1 MMKRILLLL
10 GLLVSFSLS
19 GYAQKKVR
27 QLARSGN
34 KLFQKE
40 QYDKAEL
47 EYRKALEINPSDKV
61 ANFNLANTLVRT
73 ERGEEADKIYQE
85 MLKEIKIL
93 PKDEAADVAHNAGN
107 LAMAKKDYAKAIEM
121 YKESLRR
128 RPTDEET
135 RYNLALAQKLL
146 EQQQQDNNEENQD
159 NKDNQEQ
166 QQQDN
171 QQQQNQ
177 QDQQQDQQKDQQKDQ
192 PNKQQ
197 EQPQNAETMS
207 QDNAEK
213 ILQAYLQD
221 EKDTQRKVEQ
231 MKQQQQR
238 GKKSRPKNW

>member
-19 GYAQKKVR
+19 GYAQKEVR

-107 LAMAKKDYAKAIEM
+107 LVMAKKDYAKAIEM

-128 RPTDEET
+128 RPIDEET

-177 QDQQQDQQKDQQKDQ
+177 QDQQQDQQKDQ

>member
-10 GLLVSFSLS
+10 CLLVSFSLS
-19 GYAQKKVR
+19 GYAQEGLR

>member
-1 MMKRILLLL
+1 MKRILLILSLL
-10 GLLVSFSLS
+10 TTFSLT
-19 GYAQKKVR
+19 GLAQKEVR
-27 QLARSGN
+27 HLERSGN
-34 KLFQKE
+34 KLYQKE
-40 QYDKAEL
+40 KYDKAEL
-47 EYRKALEINPSDKV
+47 KYRKALEINPSDKV
-61 ANFNLANTLVRT
+61 ANFNLANTLLRT
-73 ERGEEADKIYQE
+73 ERGDEADKIFQE
-85 MLKEIKIL
+85 LLKEVKIL
-93 PKDEAADVAHNAGN
+93 PKEQAADVAHNAGN
-107 LAMAKKDYAKAIEM
+107 LAMSKKDYAKAVDM

-146 EQQQQDNNEENQD
+146 QQQQQENNED
-159 NKDNQEQ
+159 NKDDQQNQDQ

-177 QDQQQDQQKDQQKDQ
+177 QDQQQNQQKDQ

-213 ILQAYLQD
+213 ILQAYIQD

>member
-19 GYAQKKVR
+19 GNAQKEVR

-47 EYRKALEINPSDKV
+47 EYRKALEITPSDKV
-61 ANFNLANTLVRT
+61 ANFNLANTLLRT

-85 MLKEIKIL
+85 MLKEIKLL

-121 YKESLRR
+121 YKESLRC

-135 RYNLALAQKLL
+135 RYNLAVAQKLL
-146 EQQQQDNNEENQD
+146 EQQQQDNNEDNQD
-159 NKDNQEQ
+159 DKDNQEQ
-166 QQQDN
+166 QQQQQQDS

-177 QDQQQDQQKDQQKDQ
+177 QDQQQDQQKNQ

>member
-19 GYAQKKVR
+19 GYAQKEVR
-27 QLARSGN
+27 QLSRSGN

-177 QDQQQDQQKDQQKDQ
+177 QDQQQDQQKDQ

-221 EKDTQRKVEQ
+221 EKDTQRKVER

>member
-1 MMKRILLLL
+1 MKRILLLL

-19 GYAQKKVR
+19 GYAQKEVR

-177 QDQQQDQQKDQQKDQ
+177 QDQQQDQQKDQ

>member
-1 MMKRILLLL
+1 MKRILLLL

-19 GYAQKKVR
+19 GYAQKEVS

-238 GKKSRPKNW
+238 SKKSRPKNW

>member
-1 MMKRILLLL
+1 MKRILLILSLL
-10 GLLVSFSLS
+10 TTFSLT
-19 GYAQKKVR
+19 GLAQKEVR
-27 QLARSGN
+27 HLERSGN
-34 KLFQKE
+34 KLYQKE
-40 QYDKAEL
+40 KYDKAEL
-47 EYRKALEINPSDKV
+47 KYRKALEINPSDKV
-61 ANFNLANTLVRT
+61 ANFNLANTLLRT
-73 ERGEEADKIYQE
+73 ERGDEADKIYQE
-85 MLKEIKIL
+85 LLKEVKIL
-93 PKDEAADVAHNAGN
+93 PKEQAADVAHNAGN
-107 LAMAKKDYAKAIEM
+107 LAMSKKDYAKAVDM

-146 EQQQQDNNEENQD
+146 QQQQQENNEDNNED
-159 NKDNQEQ
+159 NKDDQQNQDQ

-177 QDQQQDQQKDQQKDQ
+177 QDQQQNQQKDQ

-197 EQPQNAETMS
+197 EQPQNVETMS

-213 ILQAYLQD
+213 ILQAYIQD

>member
-1 MMKRILLLL
+1 MKRILLILSLL
-10 GLLVSFSLS
+10 TTFSLT
-19 GYAQKKVR
+19 GLAQKEVR

-34 KLFQKE
+34 KLYQKE
-40 QYDKAEL
+40 KYDKAEL
-47 EYRKALEINPSDKV
+47 KYRKALEINPSDKV
-61 ANFNLANTLVRT
+61 ANFNLANTLLRT
-73 ERGEEADKIYQE
+73 ERGDEADKIYQE
-85 MLKEIKIL
+85 LLKEVKIL
-93 PKDEAADVAHNAGN
+93 PKEQAADVAHNAGN
-107 LAMAKKDYAKAIEM
+107 LAMSKKDYAKAVDM

-146 EQQQQDNNEENQD
+146 QQQQQENNED
-159 NKDNQEQ
+159 NKDDQQNQDQ

-177 QDQQQDQQKDQQKDQ
+177 QNQQQNQQKDQ

-213 ILQAYLQD
+213 ILQAYIQD

>member
-19 GYAQKKVR
+19 GYAQKEVR
-27 QLARSGN
+27 QLARCGN

-221 EKDTQRKVEQ
+221 EKDTQRKVER

>member
-1 MMKRILLLL
+1 MKRILLLL

-19 GYAQKKVR
+19 GYAQKEVR

-177 QDQQQDQQKDQQKDQ
+177 QDQQQDQQKDQ

-221 EKDTQRKVEQ
+221 EKDTQRKVER

>member
-1 MMKRILLLL
+1 MKRLLLIL
-10 GLLVSFSLS
+10 SLLTTFSLT
-19 GYAQKKVR
+19 GLAQKEVR
-27 QLARSGN
+27 QLERSGN
-34 KLFQKE
+34 KLYQKE
-40 QYDKAEL
+40 KYDKAEL
-47 EYRKALEINPSDKV
+47 KYRKALEINPSDKV
-61 ANFNLANTLVRT
+61 ANFNLANTLLRT
-73 ERGEEADKIYQE
+73 ERGDEADKIYQE
-85 MLKEIKIL
+85 LLKEVKIL
-93 PKDEAADVAHNAGN
+93 PKEQAADVAHNAGN
-107 LAMAKKDYAKAIEM
+107 LAMSKKDYAKAVDM

-146 EQQQQDNNEENQD
+146 QQQQQENNED
-159 NKDNQEQ
+159 NKDDQQNQDQ

-177 QDQQQDQQKDQQKDQ
+177 QDQQQNQQKDQ

-213 ILQAYLQD
+213 ILQAYIQD

>member
-19 GYAQKKVR
+19 GYAQKEVR

-107 LAMAKKDYAKAIEM
+107 LAMVKKDYAKAIEM

-177 QDQQQDQQKDQQKDQ
+177 QDQQQDQQKDQ

-221 EKDTQRKVEQ
+221 EKDTQRKVER

>member
-19 GYAQKKVR
+19 GYAQKEVR

-34 KLFQKE
+34 KLFQKK

-177 QDQQQDQQKDQQKDQ
+177 QDQQQDQQKDQ

>member
-1 MMKRILLLL
+1 M
-10 GLLVSFSLS
+10 
-19 GYAQKKVR
+19 
-27 QLARSGN
+27 ARSGN

-221 EKDTQRKVEQ
+221 EKDTQRKVER

>member
-1 MMKRILLLL
+1 MKRILLILSLL
-10 GLLVSFSLS
+10 TTFSLT
-19 GYAQKKVR
+19 GLAQKEVR

-34 KLFQKE
+34 KLYQKE
-40 QYDKAEL
+40 KYDKAEL
-47 EYRKALEINPSDKV
+47 KYRKALEINPSDKV
-61 ANFNLANTLVRT
+61 ANFNLANTLLRT
-73 ERGEEADKIYQE
+73 ERGDEADKIYQE
-85 MLKEIKIL
+85 LLKEVKIL
-93 PKDEAADVAHNAGN
+93 PKEQAADVAHNAGN
-107 LAMAKKDYAKAIEM
+107 LAMSKKDYAKAVDM

-146 EQQQQDNNEENQD
+146 QQQQQENNEDNKDDQQNQDQQQQDN
-159 NKDNQEQ
+159 
-166 QQQDN
+166 
-171 QQQQNQ
+171 QQQNQ
-177 QDQQQDQQKDQQKDQ
+177 QDQQQNQQKDQ

-213 ILQAYLQD
+213 ILQAYIQD

>member
-1 MMKRILLLL
+1 MMKRILLILSLL
-10 GLLVSFSLS
+10 TTFSLT
-19 GYAQKKVR
+19 GLAQKEVR
-27 QLARSGN
+27 HLERSGN
-34 KLFQKE
+34 KLYQKE
-40 QYDKAEL
+40 KYDKAEL
-47 EYRKALEINPSDKV
+47 KYRKALEINPSDKV
-61 ANFNLANTLVRT
+61 ANFNLANTLLRT
-73 ERGEEADKIYQE
+73 ERGDEADKIFQE
-85 MLKEIKIL
+85 LLKEVKIL
-93 PKDEAADVAHNAGN
+93 PKEQAADVAHNAGN
-107 LAMAKKDYAKAIEM
+107 LAMSKKDYAKAVDM

-146 EQQQQDNNEENQD
+146 QQQQQENNED
-159 NKDNQEQ
+159 NKDDQQNQDQ

-177 QDQQQDQQKDQQKDQ
+177 QDQQQNQQKDQ

-213 ILQAYLQD
+213 ILQAYIQD

>member
-19 GYAQKKVR
+19 GYAQKEVR

-34 KLFQKE
+34 ILFQKE

-47 EYRKALEINPSDKV
+47 EYRKALEITPSDKV
-61 ANFNLANTLVRT
+61 ANFNLANTLLRT

-107 LAMAKKDYAKAIEM
+107 LAMAKKDFAKAIEM

-166 QQQDN
+166 QQDN

-177 QDQQQDQQKDQQKDQ
+177 QDQQQDQQKEQ

>member
-1 MMKRILLLL
+1 MKRLLLIL
-10 GLLVSFSLS
+10 SLLTTFSLT
-19 GYAQKKVR
+19 GLAQKEVR
-27 QLARSGN
+27 HLERSGN
-34 KLFQKE
+34 NLYQKE
-40 QYDKAEL
+40 KYDKAEL
-47 EYRKALEINPSDKV
+47 KYRKALEINPSDKV
-61 ANFNLANTLVRT
+61 ANFNLANTLLRT
-73 ERGEEADKIYQE
+73 ERGDEADKIYQE
-85 MLKEIKIL
+85 LLKEVKIL
-93 PKDEAADVAHNAGN
+93 PKEQAADVAHNAGN
-107 LAMAKKDYAKAIEM
+107 LAMSKKDYAKAVDM

-146 EQQQQDNNEENQD
+146 QQQQQENNED
-159 NKDNQEQ
+159 NKDDQQNQDQ

-177 QDQQQDQQKDQQKDQ
+177 QDQQQNQQKDQ

-197 EQPQNAETMS
+197 EQPQNVETMS

-213 ILQAYLQD
+213 ILQAYIQD

>member
-1 MMKRILLLL
+1 MMKRLLLIL
-10 GLLVSFSLS
+10 SLLTTFSLT
-19 GYAQKKVR
+19 GLAQKEVR
-27 QLARSGN
+27 QLERSGN
-34 KLFQKE
+34 KLYQKE
-40 QYDKAEL
+40 KYDKAEL
-47 EYRKALEINPSDKV
+47 KYRKALEINPSDKV
-61 ANFNLANTLVRT
+61 ANFNLANTLLRT
-73 ERGEEADKIYQE
+73 ERGDEADKIYQE
-85 MLKEIKIL
+85 LLKEVKIL
-93 PKDEAADVAHNAGN
+93 PKEQAADVAHNAGN
-107 LAMAKKDYAKAIEM
+107 LAMSKKDYAKAVDM

-146 EQQQQDNNEENQD
+146 QQQQQENNED
-159 NKDNQEQ
+159 NKDDQQNQDQ

-177 QDQQQDQQKDQQKDQ
+177 QDQQQNQQKDQ

-213 ILQAYLQD
+213 ILQAYIQD

>member
-1 MMKRILLLL
+1 MKRILLILSLL
-10 GLLVSFSLS
+10 TTFSLT
-19 GYAQKKVR
+19 GLAQKEVR

-34 KLFQKE
+34 KLYQKE
-40 QYDKAEL
+40 KYDKAEL
-47 EYRKALEINPSDKV
+47 KYRKALEINPSDKV
-61 ANFNLANTLVRT
+61 ANFNLANTLLRT
-73 ERGEEADKIYQE
+73 ERGDEADKIYQE
-85 MLKEIKIL
+85 LLKEVKIL
-93 PKDEAADVAHNAGN
+93 PKEQAADVAHNAGN
-107 LAMAKKDYAKAIEM
+107 LAMSKKDYAKAVDM

-146 EQQQQDNNEENQD
+146 QQQQQENNED
-159 NKDNQEQ
+159 NKDDQQNQDQ

-177 QDQQQDQQKDQQKDQ
+177 QDQQQNQQKDQ

-213 ILQAYLQD
+213 ILQAYIQD

>member
-1 MMKRILLLL
+1 MKRILLILSLL
-10 GLLVSFSLS
+10 TTFSLT
-19 GYAQKKVR
+19 GLAQKEVR

-34 KLFQKE
+34 KLYQKE
-40 QYDKAEL
+40 KYDKAEL
-47 EYRKALEINPSDKV
+47 KYRKALEINPSDKV
-61 ANFNLANTLVRT
+61 ANFNLANTLLRT
-73 ERGEEADKIYQE
+73 ERGDEADKIYQE
-85 MLKEIKIL
+85 LLKEVKIL
-93 PKDEAADVAHNAGN
+93 PKEQAADVAHNAGN
-107 LAMAKKDYAKAIEM
+107 LAMSKKDYAKAVDM

-146 EQQQQDNNEENQD
+146 QQQQQENNED
-159 NKDNQEQ
+159 NKDDQQNQDQ

-177 QDQQQDQQKDQQKDQ
+177 QDQQQNQQKDQ

-197 EQPQNAETMS
+197 EQPQNAEAMS

-213 ILQAYLQD
+213 ILQAYIQD

>member
-19 GYAQKKVR
+19 GYAQKEVR

-47 EYRKALEINPSDKV
+47 EYRKALEITPSDKV
-61 ANFNLANTLVRT
+61 ANFNLANTLLRT

-85 MLKEIKIL
+85 MLKEIKLL

-107 LAMAKKDYAKAIEM
+107 MAMAKKDYAKAIEM

-146 EQQQQDNNEENQD
+146 EQQQQDNNEDNQD
-159 NKDNQEQ
+159 DKDNQEQ

-177 QDQQQDQQKDQQKDQ
+177 QDQQQEQQKDQ

>member
-1 MMKRILLLL
+1 MKRILLLL

-19 GYAQKKVR
+19 GYAQKEVR

-238 GKKSRPKNW
+238 SKKSRPKNW

>member
-1 MMKRILLLL
+1 MKRILLILSLL
-10 GLLVSFSLS
+10 ATFSLS
-19 GYAQKKVR
+19 GLAQKEVR
-27 QLARSGN
+27 QLVRSGN
-34 KLFQKE
+34 KLYQKE
-40 QYDKAEL
+40 KYDKAEL

-61 ANFNLANTLVRT
+61 ANFNLANTLLRT
-73 ERGEEADKIYQE
+73 ERGDEADKIYQE
-85 MLKEIKIL
+85 LLKEVKIL
-93 PKDEAADVAHNAGN
+93 PKEQAADVAHNAGN
-107 LAMAKKDYAKAIEM
+107 LAMSKKDYAKAVEM

-146 EQQQQDNNEENQD
+146 QQQQQENNED
-159 NKDNQEQ
+159 NKDDQQNQDQ

-177 QDQQQDQQKDQQKDQ
+177 QDQQQNQQKDQ

-213 ILQAYLQD
+213 ILQAYIQD

>member
-1 MMKRILLLL
+1 MKRILLLL

-19 GYAQKKVR
+19 GYAQKEVR
-27 QLARSGN
+27 QLSRSGN

-85 MLKEIKIL
+85 MLKEIMIL

-177 QDQQQDQQKDQQKDQ
+177 QDQQQDQQKDQ

>member
-1 MMKRILLLL
+1 MKRILLIL

-19 GYAQKKVR
+19 GYAQKEVR

-47 EYRKALEINPSDKV
+47 EYRKALEITPSDKV
-61 ANFNLANTLVRT
+61 ANFNLANTLLRT

-85 MLKEIKIL
+85 MLKEIKLL

-107 LAMAKKDYAKAIEM
+107 MAMAKKDYAKAIEM

-146 EQQQQDNNEENQD
+146 EQQQQDNNEDNQD
-159 NKDNQEQ
+159 DKDNQEQ

-177 QDQQQDQQKDQQKDQ
+177 QDQQQEQQKDQ

>member
-1 MMKRILLLL
+1 MKRILLILSLL
-10 GLLVSFSLS
+10 TTFSLT
-19 GYAQKKVR
+19 GLAQKEVR

-34 KLFQKE
+34 KLYQKE
-40 QYDKAEL
+40 KYDKAEL

-61 ANFNLANTLVRT
+61 ANFNLANTLLRT
-73 ERGEEADKIYQE
+73 ERGDEADKIYQE
-85 MLKEIKIL
+85 LLKEVKIL
-93 PKDEAADVAHNAGN
+93 PKEQAADVAHNAGN
-107 LAMAKKDYAKAIEM
+107 LAMSKKDYAKAVDM

-146 EQQQQDNNEENQD
+146 QQQQQENNED
-159 NKDNQEQ
+159 NKDDQQNQDQ

-177 QDQQQDQQKDQQKDQ
+177 QNQQQNQQKDQ

-213 ILQAYLQD
+213 ILQAYIQD